1 MVGCHRYVSKVPSS
15 CSKIISLF
23 RRTNLFVFAFCC
35 AANRSCVCVCV
46 CVRSCVCV
54 CEQCVCVCVLY
65 YSLSPLSPS
74 CPSSFLLL
82 GRYLLPPPLPPPFLH
97 QQSARALQH
106 LVSPHDLRQTPW
118 HKSVRTLV
126 ARPFRISLI
135 LFQTSYIAVTS
146 TSKTCIFRKLSTKTR
161 LFSLTRV

>member
-1 MVGCHRYVSKVPSS
+1 MRFHFTAHLQMFLGP
-15 CSKIISLF
+15 
-23 RRTNLFVFAFCC
+23 
-35 AANRSCVCVCV
+35 
-46 CVRSCVCV
+46 
-54 CEQCVCVCVLY
+54 VLMGDEV
-65 YSLSPLSPS
+65 LA
-74 CPSSFLLL
+74 SFLLL

-135 LFQTSYIAVTS
+135 LFQTSYIAVT
-146 TSKTCIFRKLSTKTR
+146 
-161 LFSLTRV
+161 

>member
-1 MVGCHRYVSKVPSS
+1 MVRCHVVLCLLTEWSHH
-15 CSKIISLF
+15 CIIIFL
-23 RRTNLFVFAFCC
+23 RDH
-35 AANRSCVCVCV
+35 
-46 CVRSCVCV
+46 
-54 CEQCVCVCVLY
+54 
-65 YSLSPLSPS
+65 PLDP
-74 CPSSFLLL
+74 PLLL

-135 LFQTSYIAVTS
+135 LFQTSYIAVT
-146 TSKTCIFRKLSTKTR
+146 
-161 LFSLTRV
+161 